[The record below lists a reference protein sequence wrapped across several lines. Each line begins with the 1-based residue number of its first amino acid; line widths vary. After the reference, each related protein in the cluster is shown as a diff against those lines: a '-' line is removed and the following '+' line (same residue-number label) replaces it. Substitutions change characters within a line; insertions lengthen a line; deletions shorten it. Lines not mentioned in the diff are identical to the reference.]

1 MDITAESLKTA
12 YPDIMQCIESAAYQK
27 GLSEGLA
34 RGTDEGLKAGIEKER
49 SRIQAVEGSLLP
61 GHEAL
66 VESMKYD
73 GVTTG
78 EQAAVKIL
86 HAEKA
91 LRETKLQDFSSD
103 KPPVVPTVDAAK
115 DEPKKTEKQVP
126 GELLTDEQMKAMWNK
141 DAALRADF
149 GGDFEAYQAYE
160 EANAKGLVK
169 VYGQKGGN

>member
-12 YPDIMQCIESAAYQK
+12 YPDIMKGIESAAYQK

-49 SRIQAVEGSLLP
+49 TRIQAVESSLLP

-103 KPPVVPTVDAAK
+103 KPPVVPAVDATK
-115 DEPKKTEKQVP
+115 DEPKQAEKAKE
-126 GELLTDEQMKAMWNK
+126 GELLTDEQLKATWNADK
-141 DAALRADF
+141 VLRADF
-149 GGDFEAYQAYE
+149 GGDFEAYKAYVEAEQA
-160 EANAKGLVK
+160 GLVK
-169 VYGQKGGN
+169 IYGQKGGN

>member
-1 MDITAESLKTA
+1 MDITAESLRSA
-12 YPDIMQCIESAAYQK
+12 YPEIMAALEKSAFDNGFSA
-27 GLSEGLA
+27 GLA
-34 RGTDEGLKAGIEKER
+34 KGTEDGLKAGANKELA
-49 SRIQAVEGSLLP
+49 RIKAVEGSSLP

-66 VESMKYD
+66 IAQMKFD

-91 LRETKLQDFSSD
+91 LRETKLQDYAAD

-115 DEPKKTEKQVP
+115 DEPKKTEKQAS
-126 GELLTDEQMKAMWNK
+126 GELLTDEQMKAIWNK